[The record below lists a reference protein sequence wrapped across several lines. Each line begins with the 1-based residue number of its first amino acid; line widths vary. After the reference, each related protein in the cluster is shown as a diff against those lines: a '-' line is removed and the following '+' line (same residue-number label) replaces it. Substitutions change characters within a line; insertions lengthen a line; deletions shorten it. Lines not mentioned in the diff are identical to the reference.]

1 MEIIPAIDLRGG
13 RCVRLMQ
20 GDYER
25 ETVYGDDPVAFA
37 LRWQAEGAPRLHV
50 VDLDGARQGSPS
62 RQNLAALQ
70 AILSN
75 VDIPVEFG
83 GGVRS
88 LETAR
93 AVLSLGVERV
103 VVGTRIA
110 KDDSVARAF
119 FEELGERVVA
129 GIDARDG
136 LVAVD
141 GWQSTTRERAT
152 RFATRMEALGARRI
166 IYTDV
171 ARDGTEQG
179 PNLPALQA
187 VANSVK
193 IAVVASGGIGSA
205 GHVRELLASVPSN
218 VEGVIVGR
226 ALYTGRVT
234 VSELLSTVRRYSQE
248 GA

>member
-1 MEIIPAIDLRGG
+1 
-13 RCVRLMQ
+13 MQ

-93 AVLSLGVERV
+93 AVLSMGVERV

-110 KDDSVARAF
+110 KDDRAARAF

-179 PNLPALQA
+179 PNLPALEA
-187 VANSVK
+187 VAKSVQ
-193 IAVVASGGIGSA
+193 IAVIASGGIGCA
-205 GHVRELLASVPSN
+205 QHVRELISSAPPN

-226 ALYTGRVT
+226 ALYTGKVT